1 MLRRRSAVDI
11 LAALKGRVAA
21 LLYQPGK
28 GGKVSRRKSSS
39 LGKGTGILLKI
50 VDGTQHGAVAALLP
64 QAGQLLPEA
73 FLVHLA
79 QHPAAQ
85 TGCHGLHLVPDGRE
99 LAGQLAVAGAGI
111 GDAEGHALGQDAV
124 GMYLLDLRCRR
135 VGEIRK
141 EHTAHG
147 AGQLVQQA
155 AGLAEVGI
163 LRKLADAGQR
173 RGVQAAAVFRVE
185 DHGHAHLKGC

>member
-1 MLRRRSAVDI
+1 M
-11 LAALKGRVAA
+11 
-21 LLYQPGK
+21 
-28 GGKVSRRKSSS
+28 
-39 LGKGTGILLKI
+39 
-50 VDGTQHGAVAALLP
+50 DGTQHGAVAALLP

-79 QHPAAQ
+79 QHLAAQ
-85 TGCHGLHLVPDGRE
+85 TGRHGFHLVPDGRE
-99 LAGQLAVAGAGI
+99 LAGQLAVAGTGI

-124 GMYLLDLRCRR
+124 RMYLLDLRCRR

-141 EHTAHG
+141 EHPAHG

-173 RGVQAAAVFRVE
+173 RASRPQPYSVLRIMAMPISKAAELDSPEPRSTSLAV
-185 DHGHAHLKGC
+185 

>member
-1 MLRRRSAVDI
+1 M
-11 LAALKGRVAA
+11 AA
-21 LLYQPGK
+21 LLHQPGK
-28 GGKVSRRKSSS
+28 GGKVSCHKSIS

-50 VDGTQHGAVAALLP
+50 VDGTQHGAVAALFP

-73 FLVHLA
+73 FLLHLA
-79 QHPAAQ
+79 QHLAVQ
-85 TGCHGLHLVPDGRE
+85 TGRHGLHLVPDGRE

-124 GMYLLDLRCRR
+124 GMYLLDFRCRR
-135 VGEIRK
+135 VGKIHK
-141 EHTAHG
+141 EHPAHG

-173 RGVQAAAVFRVE
+173 RGVHAAAVFRVE
-185 DHGHAHLKGC
+185 DNGHAHLKGC

>member
-1 MLRRRSAVDI
+1 M
-11 LAALKGRVAA
+11 
-21 LLYQPGK
+21 
-28 GGKVSRRKSSS
+28 
-39 LGKGTGILLKI
+39 
-50 VDGTQHGAVAALLP
+50 DGTQHGAVAALFP
-64 QAGQLLPEA
+64 QAGQLLPEV
-73 FLVHLA
+73 FLLHLA

-85 TGCHGLHLVPDGRE
+85 TGRHGLHLVPDGRE

-124 GMYLLDLRCRR
+124 RMYLLNFRCHR
-135 VGEIRK
+135 VGKIRK

-155 AGLAEVGI
+155 AGLSEVGI

-185 DHGHAHLKGC
+185 DNGHAHLKGC

>member
-1 MLRRRSAVDI
+1 M
-11 LAALKGRVAA
+11 
-21 LLYQPGK
+21 
-28 GGKVSRRKSSS
+28 
-39 LGKGTGILLKI
+39 
-50 VDGTQHGAVAALLP
+50 
-64 QAGQLLPEA
+64 
-73 FLVHLA
+73 
-79 QHPAAQ
+79 
-85 TGCHGLHLVPDGRE
+85 
-99 LAGQLAVAGAGI
+99 AGAGI

-141 EHTAHG
+141 EHPAHG

-173 RGVQAAAVFRVE
+173 RGVQAAAVFCVE